1 MKKAARKRLSWTG
14 AGGVPDQS
22 ASFSTA
28 SCASRSNNAR
38 WSCSLY
44 RGSWLDCRSFSTRA
58 RESSNT
64 SLRRRDSNWA
74 GVNCLFLPELSL
86 SSNSCT
92 WPSTALLSHPL
103 AMRSFYGDDCL
114 GSRNFSRSVSCAN
127 IDCPVYKCFCIW
139 ILRLGVGMQASVKAK
154 SVCCRQIHNVSF
166 WCGRGPASWQP
177 LSV

>member
-1 MKKAARKRLSWTG
+1 
-14 AGGVPDQS
+14 VPDQS
-22 ASFSTA
+22 ASFSAA

-44 RGSWLDCRSFSTRA
+44 RGSSLDCRSFSTRA

-64 SLRRRDSNWA
+64 SLRRRESNWA

-103 AMRSFYGDDCL
+103 AMRSFYVDDCL

-139 ILRLGVGMQASVKAK
+139 IRRHRRDCSTDERTVPGWSGSLAVTLL
-154 SVCCRQIHNVSF
+154 H
-166 WCGRGPASWQP
+166 CGRGGKSNFSPRTA
-177 LSV
+177 